1 MVEMPP
7 LRLAMLSVSHKSS
20 FSSPITLSFLLG
32 CDNRL
37 HVSRN
42 CPQHVTR
49 YIFLIFGQRCASSI
63 VWKCGIH
70 FPIYKKSVPEKC
82 IFNLGCSP
90 FQSFTNLLFSIFATM
105 FAKIRQNHHKHH
117 RRPLHIIFEKET
129 KWLVPQAFTF
139 TVASCFSECTT
150 PLLSTNTKKDKIII
164 STSRFPCCVLLALSW
179 NTTNENPS
187 TDKLSRAIN

>member
-1 MVEMPP
+1 MGHNSREVWYAIGHNSRVVCNGPEWWPMVEMPP

-70 FPIYKKSVPEKC
+70 FPIYKKSAPEKC

-90 FQSFTNLLFSIFATM
+90 FQSFTNLLFSIFATTFCKNTTKSSQTPSPSSSHHLWKGNKM
-105 FAKIRQNHHKHH
+105 TCSAGFHVHSRKLFFRMHNSFVVQKYKKRQNHHKH
-117 RRPLHIIFEKET
+117 
-129 KWLVPQAFTF
+129 
-139 TVASCFSECTT
+139 
-150 PLLSTNTKKDKIII
+150 
-164 STSRFPCCVLLALSW
+164 
-179 NTTNENPS
+179 
-187 TDKLSRAIN
+187 

>member
-63 VWKCGIH
+63 VWKSGIH
-70 FPIYKKSVPEKC
+70 FPIYKKSAPEKC

-90 FQSFTNLLFSIFATM
+90 FQSFTNLLFSIFATTFCKNTTNSSQTPSPSSPPHLRKGNKWLVQQAFM
-105 FAKIRQNHHKHH
+105 FKVASCFSECKTPLLSFCINTKKRQNHHKYH
-117 RRPLHIIFEKET
+117 HIIFEKET
-129 KWLVPQAFTF
+129 KGLV
-139 TVASCFSECTT
+139 
-150 PLLSTNTKKDKIII
+150 
-164 STSRFPCCVLLALSW
+164 
-179 NTTNENPS
+179 
-187 TDKLSRAIN
+187 